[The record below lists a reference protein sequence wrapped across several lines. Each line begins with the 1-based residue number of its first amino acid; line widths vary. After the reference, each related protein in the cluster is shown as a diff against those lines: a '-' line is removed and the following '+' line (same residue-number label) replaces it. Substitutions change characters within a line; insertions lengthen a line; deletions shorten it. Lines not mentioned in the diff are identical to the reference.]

1 MKKIKYPKDQ
11 NAKNEIEIKVDK
23 KKKDNKKKSKE
34 KKVKK
39 NKKEKQKILDE
50 VEEEE
55 VKEITD
61 TIYKT
66 IKNKSNKV
74 EDTLTKE
81 NINEAKE
88 ISSNNTANI
97 KIYTDKENLDINS
110 DNDISIIM
118 NNINREINEEKAQL
132 IKIEDNAGELEIN
145 PNLKKKE
152 KFYNIEVEENIEIMK
167 ENDDSINKNS
177 KTSNLEVKGLEFT
190 INEPITN
197 SILYDGRLFV
207 KDRHQSKVNTD
218 IINYRCKNYR
228 KFENQKN
235 GSFCNALLKRIKLKD
250 KIIYDLENNHS
261 KLCNERTINKIKID
275 SNIISDY
282 KSFIEKCNKFMDNSE
297 IYNKKE
303 FTNELQKI
311 YNDNKYNF
319 LLKPNTIKNIIGKW
333 KSNSLR
339 FTKFNAIIN
348 QYNKEGE
355 LILWDHTNT
364 IIYLSNKKN
373 PLPSEYYIWS
383 SNSMISRAR
392 VSNHYF
398 VDATFHHP
406 KDFSELMIII
416 FKDIIIHEYIPC
428 FYILLSNKSE
438 MLYDLAFKSVKRII
452 TQNGLYQIN
461 IQTITTDSE
470 ASLINAINA
479 NFNETQ
485 RIGCWFHLKQD
496 LIRNARIMGLLNKRN
511 KDIDINITFEIITQ
525 LTMLPLEYKGN
536 IDYVK
541 EKINIIILQ
550 YPKYYNLLTNYFLTT
565 KMKYFID
572 GSYNYDLFPK
582 DIRSNSILERYN
594 KIIKDRLGEKR
605 QCNWVVFL
613 NFINDEIMRIT
624 NLLGKNENINI
635 LNSMKNTK
643 FGLEK
648 YQINLNKPSTNINNL
663 QDKKTVEMKKPN
675 ISETWLIQKGNN
687 CRYNSFITIFY
698 FTISSFITNIKDKK
712 LIYLNELNELILKL
726 SKEVNEKN
734 YIDIII
740 FLQKNKFDSNN
751 SLIDQ
756 IINEDDEEKKEIL
769 INQMNAD
776 TTIDFNSSGYA
787 AQLLS
792 IFKNIDYFCIKE
804 SKSTECI
811 LCGKKLLE
819 DNLENKPFIQI
830 NINDMNEKYI
840 YNILLKRYKELYTYD
855 CECRKNTKEDVLCV
869 KIKYNILSYPK
880 ILFVL
885 FDMAFSDL
893 MKYKDAIFKLVEEK
907 IILNF
912 NVEYKLAG
920 IISCPYYNHYNS
932 IIFNPIGANI
942 DHNFTSNFI
951 YYHDGTK
958 NEGRITKLNTNED
971 WHNIGIPYIL
981 VYRFIDI

>member
-1 MKKIKYPKDQ
+1 
-11 NAKNEIEIKVDK
+11 
-23 KKKDNKKKSKE
+23 
-34 KKVKK
+34 
-39 NKKEKQKILDE
+39 
-50 VEEEE
+50 
-55 VKEITD
+55 
-61 TIYKT
+61 
-66 IKNKSNKV
+66 
-74 EDTLTKE
+74 
-81 NINEAKE
+81 
-88 ISSNNTANI
+88 
-97 KIYTDKENLDINS
+97 
-110 DNDISIIM
+110 
-118 NNINREINEEKAQL
+118 
-132 IKIEDNAGELEIN
+132 
-145 PNLKKKE
+145 
-152 KFYNIEVEENIEIMK
+152 
-167 ENDDSINKNS
+167 
-177 KTSNLEVKGLEFT
+177 
-190 INEPITN
+190 
-197 SILYDGRLFV
+197 
-207 KDRHQSKVNTD
+207 
-218 IINYRCKNYR
+218 
-228 KFENQKN
+228 
-235 GSFCNALLKRIKLKD
+235 
-250 KIIYDLENNHS
+250 
-261 KLCNERTINKIKID
+261 
-275 SNIISDY
+275 
-282 KSFIEKCNKFMDNSE
+282 MDNSE

-452 TQNGLYQIN
+452 TQNGLHQIN

-756 IINEDDEEKKEIL
+756 IINEDDEEKKKIL
-769 INQMNAD
+769 INQINAD
-776 TTIDFNSSGYA
+776 TYIDFA

-830 NINDMNEKYI
+830 NINDMNKKYI

-855 CECRKNTKEDVLCV
+855 CECRKNTKEDVLCA

-880 ILFVL
+880 ILFAL

-981 VYRFIDI
+981 VFRFIDI